1 MVREIQCTPTHID
14 YCDIAVSFS
23 VRPQSNVL
31 STKCVNEVKRKSGFS
46 KQTWKERVCVC
57 VCWVLSLGFFNQG
70 VTLSVPIRY
79 SRQGSPAGCFWTTP
93 SKKQIML
100 PHSDSK
106 KINSSPSFLS
116 LPPPHHAAHLRSML
130 QGTKR
135 HNNRKAS
142 AAFRWEKVSCHV
154 TRKKKMKQENLIWGA
169 INMIQCCVLWPAT
182 CHKPFPKI
190 VRREAQTHTHTHT
203 HTHMYAAEYENTLQ
217 RPTASIIVFLCLGIC
232 SDNMRSSH
240 FIPHVKRHYS
250 CCFTLIDSSFFHFIS
265 SQRVQGLQDFLQHYS
280 GPEKRKEIKMNVCIN
295 NTALC
300 EAFMNWKIK
309 SKVSER
315 KDLDQQLFI
324 QWSWDHII

>member
-1 MVREIQCTPTHID
+1 
-14 YCDIAVSFS
+14 
-23 VRPQSNVL
+23 
-31 STKCVNEVKRKSGFS
+31 
-46 KQTWKERVCVC
+46 
-57 VCWVLSLGFFNQG
+57 
-70 VTLSVPIRY
+70 
-79 SRQGSPAGCFWTTP
+79 
-93 SKKQIML
+93 ML

-154 TRKKKMKQENLIWGA
+154 TRKKKNETRECNMRSNQYDSVLCPLARHMSQTISKDRQTRGA
-169 INMIQCCVLWPAT
+169 N
-182 CHKPFPKI
+182 
-190 VRREAQTHTHTHT
+190 THTHT
-203 HTHMYAAEYENTLQ
+203 YAAEYENTLQ

-232 SDNMRSSH
+232 SDNMQSSH

-324 QWSWDHII
+324 Q